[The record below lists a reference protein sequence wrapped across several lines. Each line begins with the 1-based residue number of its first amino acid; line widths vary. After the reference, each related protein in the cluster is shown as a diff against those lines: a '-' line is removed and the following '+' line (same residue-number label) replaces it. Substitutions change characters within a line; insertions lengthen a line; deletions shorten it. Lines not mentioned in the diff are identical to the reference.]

1 MTYRCRDCSY
11 KGPTSGP
18 AGECPGCGSFALS
31 RERAQ
36 EAERHSPRWRLLL
49 LAGLWTCLIILI
61 VRKLY
66 T

>member
-18 AGECPGCGSFALS
+18 AGECPGCGSYALF
-31 RERAQ
+31 RVGTQ
-36 EAERHSPRWRLLL
+36 EAERPSSRWRLLL
-49 LAGLWTCLIILI
+49 LAGLWTCLVILI